1 MRFLF
6 MFRRKLVLKKINDG
20 VILSSMSNVKS
31 CVPSY
36 ILHFKDIMYRIIL
49 IKFLTENVF

>member
-6 MFRRKLVLKKINDG
+6 MFRRKLVLKEINNG

-31 CVPSY
+31 CISSY
-36 ILHFKDIMYRIIL
+36 ILHFKDIMNCVIL